1 MNTRLPPGATLLW
14 AAAAIVVAAG
24 AAFGQGMRGPSTPRL
39 EPHLAGQPPAVQN
52 EAPST
57 TENKAAMD
65 KMMGT
70 MDETTYTGQADRDF
84 VSGMIPHHQGA
95 IDMANVELKYGKDPQ
110 LRKLAQSIIDSQ
122 QTEIAMMEKWQAQHP
137 PKP

>member
-1 MNTRLPPGATLLW
+1 MRTRLALCAGALAL
-14 AAAAIVVAAG
+14 AAG
-24 AAFGQGMRGPSTPRL
+24 GVAFGQGMRGPSTPRL

-65 KMMGT
+65 KMMGQ

-84 VSGMIPHHQGA
+84 VAGMIPHHEGA
-95 IDMANVELKYGKDPQ
+95 VDMAKVELKYGKDPQ
-110 LRKLAQSIIDSQ
+110 MRKLAQQILDSQ
-122 QTEIAMMEKWQAQHP
+122 ESEIALMQKWQAAHP
-137 PKP
+137 LKP

>member
-1 MNTRLPPGATLLW
+1 MTQMKTSLPLAAGAALLLL
-14 AAAAIVVAAG
+14 AAG

-52 EAPST
+52 EPPST

-65 KMMGT
+65 KMMGQ

-84 VSGMIPHHQGA
+84 VAGMIPHHQGA

>member
-1 MNTRLPPGATLLW
+1 MKARLPL
-14 AAAAIVVAAG
+14 AAAAAVLLLAAG

-65 KMMGT
+65 KMMGQ

-84 VSGMIPHHQGA
+84 VSGMLPHHQGA
-95 IDMANVELKYGKDPQ
+95 VDMAKVELKYGKDPQ
-110 LRKLAQSIIDSQ
+110 LRKLAQSIIESQ
-122 QTEIAMMEKWQAQHP
+122 EREIALMEKWQAQHP

>member
-1 MNTRLPPGATLLW
+1 MNARLPL
-14 AAAAIVVAAG
+14 AAAAAVLLLAAG

-65 KMMGT
+65 KMMGQ

-84 VSGMIPHHQGA
+84 VSGMLPHHQGA
-95 IDMANVELKYGKDPQ
+95 VDMAKIELKYGKDPQ
-110 LRKLAQSIIDSQ
+110 LLKLAQSIIDSQ
-122 QTEIAMMEKWQAQHP
+122 EREIALMEKWQAQHP

>member
-1 MNTRLPPGATLLW
+1 MNARLPL
-14 AAAAIVVAAG
+14 AAAAAVLLLAAG

-65 KMMGT
+65 KMMGQ

-84 VSGMIPHHQGA
+84 VSGMLPHHQGA
-95 IDMANVELKYGKDPQ
+95 VDMAKVELKYGKDPQ
-110 LRKLAQSIIDSQ
+110 LRKLAQNIIDSQ
-122 QTEIAMMEKWQAQHP
+122 EREIALMEKWQAQHP

>member
-1 MNTRLPPGATLLW
+1 MKTSVPLAT
-14 AAAAIVVAAG
+14 AAAVLLLAAG

-65 KMMGT
+65 KMMGQ

-84 VSGMIPHHQGA
+84 VSGMLPHHQGA
-95 IDMANVELKYGKDPQ
+95 VDMAKVELKYGKDPQ
-110 LRKLAQSIIDSQ
+110 LRKLAQSIIESQ
-122 QTEIAMMEKWQAQHP
+122 EHEIALMEKWQAQHP

>member
-1 MNTRLPPGATLLW
+1 MKTSVPLAT
-14 AAAAIVVAAG
+14 AAAVLLLAAG
-24 AAFGQGMRGPSTPRL
+24 AAFGQGRRGPSTPRL

-65 KMMGT
+65 KMMGQ

-84 VSGMIPHHQGA
+84 VSGMLPHHQGA
-95 IDMANVELKYGKDPQ
+95 VDMAKVELKYGKDPQ
-110 LRKLAQSIIDSQ
+110 LRKLAQSIIESQ
-122 QTEIAMMEKWQAQHP
+122 EHEIALMEKWQAQHP